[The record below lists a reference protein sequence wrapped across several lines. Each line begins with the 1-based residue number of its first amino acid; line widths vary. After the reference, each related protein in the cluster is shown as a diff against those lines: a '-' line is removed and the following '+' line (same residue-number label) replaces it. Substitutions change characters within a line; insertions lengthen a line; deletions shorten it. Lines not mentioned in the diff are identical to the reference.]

1 MNIGKFLGE
10 SNIMKDIETKST
22 ELIQFIKTVGAPHIW
37 STYNF
42 YLKEIGCPDLI
53 PEGGT
58 NEKIH
63 NRS

>member
-1 MNIGKFLGE
+1 MSNKNITERKRA
-10 SNIMKDIETKST
+10 

-53 PEGGT
+53 PGGPKVPILDA
-58 NEKIH
+58 NK
-63 NRS
+63 RS